1 MAVVLTSDTLGDTAV
16 LAVPDPVKEELEV
29 DLLAGRT
36 VEEAKVPLLRSPV
49 SEEFEA
55 KLAKDVNVLLVP
67 VGGRE
72 ELPERMLP
80 TIFVLDARAV
90 KVGGPEDDTIEV
102 VVFAGR
108 PVDNVEVLSTGLPSP
123 DD

>member
-1 MAVVLTSDTLGDTAV
+1 MAVVLISDTPDDTAV

-29 DLLAGRT
+29 DLFADKM
-36 VEEAKVPLLRSPV
+36 VEEAKVPLVRNPV
-49 SEEFEA
+49 NEEFEA

-80 TIFVLDARAV
+80 TILVLDAGAV
-90 KVGGPEDDTIEV
+90 EVGGPEDNTIEA

-108 PVDNVEVLSTGLPSP
+108 PVDNVEVVSTGLPSP

>member
-1 MAVVLTSDTLGDTAV
+1 MAVVLTSDTPDDTAV

-29 DLLAGRT
+29 DLLADKT
-36 VEEAKVPLLRSPV
+36 VEEAKVPLPCTPV

-55 KLAKDVNVLLVP
+55 KLVRDDNVLLVP
-67 VGGRE
+67 IGGRE

-80 TIFVLDARAV
+80 TIFVLDAGAV
-90 KVGGPEDDTIEV
+90 KVGGAENETIEA

-108 PVDNVEVLSTGLPSP
+108 PVDNVEVLSTALPSP